1 MRLLHTSDIHLGKK
15 LSEIPLLKDQQ
26 IILAQIADIASRM
39 ECDAVLIAGDIYQN
53 TAPSADAMEA
63 FGEFLSCLADRGIA
77 VIAIAGNHDSDQR
90 VAYMSQLVRG
100 AGIYIAERFSGSLQK
115 IPFSRNGEKVSF
127 WLLPF
132 LRPSDVRRYYPDKEI
147 ASYNDAVKT
156 VIENAP
162 LDPEEVN
169 VILAHQ
175 FITGAAVSDSEEIT
189 VGGLDNVDS
198 SVFDKFDYAALGHL
212 HRPQTAGR
220 DSVRYAGSP
229 LKYSMSESNDEKSVV
244 IIDIN
249 GKGNISAEKVPL
261 HAVHDVRNVRGL
273 LKEIMDMP
281 YSEDYVRVEINDEE
295 VPPDARISVVSVF
308 PNMVRF
314 AVVNSRTS
322 VETDV
327 DFSGA
332 PENRSPLELF
342 SDFYTAQNNDV
353 PPDERRLEIMRE
365 VIEEAAGTDETR

>member
-1 MRLLHTSDIHLGKK
+1 MRLLHTADIHLGKK
-15 LSEIPLLKDQQ
+15 LGEIPLLKDQRV
-26 IILAQIADIASRM
+26 ILGRIADIASRRS
-39 ECDAVLIAGDIYQN
+39 CDAVLISGDIYQN
-53 TAPSADAMEA
+53 TSPSADAMEA
-63 FGEFLSCLADRGIA
+63 FGEFLSCLAERGIA

-90 VAYMSQLVRG
+90 VAYMSQLVRES
-100 AGIYIAERFSGSLQK
+100 GIFIAERFSGSLQK
-115 IPFSRNGEKVSF
+115 IHFSRSGESVAF

-132 LRPSDVRRYYPDKEI
+132 IRPSDVRGYCPDREI
-147 ASYNDAVKT
+147 GSYNDAVRT

-162 LDPEEVN
+162 VDPDEVN
-169 VILAHQ
+169 IILAHQ
-175 FITGAAVSDSEEIT
+175 FITGASVSESEEIT

-198 SVFDKFDYAALGHL
+198 SVFDGFDYAALGHL
-212 HRPQTAGR
+212 HRPQSAGR
-220 DSVRYAGSP
+220 DTVRYAGSP
-229 LKYSMSESNDEKSVV
+229 MKYSISEANDEKSVV
-244 IIDIN
+244 LIEIN
-249 GKGNISAEKVPL
+249 GRSITTEKVALQP
-261 HAVHDVRNVRGL
+261 VHDVRNIKGFLR
-273 LKEIMDMP
+273 EIMDMP
-281 YSEDYVRVEINDEE
+281 YSEDYVRVEINDED

-314 AVVNSRTS
+314 AVVNSKTS

-353 PPDERRLEIMRE
+353 PPDERRLAIMRE

>member
-1 MRLLHTSDIHLGKK
+1 MRLLHTADIHLGKK
-15 LSEIPLLKDQQ
+15 LGEIPLLKDQRV
-26 IILAQIADIASRM
+26 ILGRIADIASRRC
-39 ECDAVLIAGDIYQN
+39 CDAVLISGDIYQN

-63 FGEFLSCLADRGIA
+63 FGEFLSCLAERGIA

-90 VAYMSQLVRG
+90 VAYMSQLLRET
-100 AGIYIAERFSGSLQK
+100 GIFIAERFNGSLQK
-115 IPFSRNGEKVSF
+115 IPFSRNGENVAF

-132 LRPSDVRRYYPDKEI
+132 IRPSDVRRYYPDREI
-147 ASYNDAVKT
+147 GSYNDAVRT

-162 LDPEEVN
+162 VDPDEVN
-169 VILAHQ
+169 IILAHQ
-175 FITGAAVSDSEEIT
+175 FITGSSVSESEEIT

-198 SVFDKFDYAALGHL
+198 SVFDGFDYAALGHL
-212 HRPQTAGR
+212 HRPQSAGR
-220 DSVRYAGSP
+220 DTVRYSGSP
-229 LKYSMSESNDEKSVV
+229 MKYSISEANDEKSVML
-244 IIDIN
+244 IEIN
-249 GKGNISAEKVPL
+249 GRSITTEKVPL
-261 HAVHDVRNVRGL
+261 QPVHDVRNIRGFL
-273 LKEIMDMP
+273 REIMDMP
-281 YSEDYVRVEINDEE
+281 YSEDYVRVEINDED

-314 AVVNSRTS
+314 AVVNSKTS

-353 PPDERRLEIMRE
+353 PPDERRLAIMRE